1 MSTELVNNELLFPLR
16 RVRFLQAF
24 AHNVSISI
32 SVHSLTLSVFHFKD
46 TLFDKII
53 ILLTFNS
60 QPTKGGESACNA
72 GDPDSIP
79 GLGRSPGEGNGY
91 PLHYS
96 CLENPLNGGAW

>member
-1 MSTELVNNELLFPLR
+1 MSTELVNSEPLFPLK

-24 AHNVSISI
+24 AHISISI

-46 TLFDKII
+46 TLFGKII

-60 QPTKGGESACNA
+60 QPTKGEESACNA

-79 GLGRSPGEGNGY
+79 GLGRSPLEENGN
-91 PLHYS
+91 PLQYS
-96 CLENPLNGGAW
+96 CLENSVD

>member
-1 MSTELVNNELLFPLR
+1 MNNELLFPLR

-79 GLGRSPGEGNGY
+79 GLGRSPLEENG
-91 PLHYS
+91 
-96 CLENPLNGGAW
+96 NPLQWIFSDMDTKSP